1 MSAVCFF
8 CLAYFLDGLWLRRL
22 PRFHLRSVAWA
33 QQETALPCP
42 AENTPPA
49 AKSLRAVS
57 LLFCPD
63 LCVRRSAESGCW
75 RAYARQQRILTSRRR
90 HLKPHMHG
98 RSSHTHGPMTLQ
110 VRCRC
115 HHGFTM
121 RAQWLPRPRGK
132 APTRHM
138 NHATNNRRGVC
149 IAPSLRTPN
158 TASCAERGD
167 KCRPCLGHADPRIPL
182 PAASWPTRTASFCV
196 TKDSAPPPSSSGESS
211 AGFTDDKGGTCDAG

>member
-1 MSAVCFF
+1 MVCGCAGFPGF
-8 CLAYFLDGLWLRRL
+8 TFRGLGPTRNRPSLSSGKHTASGEV
-22 PRFHLRSVAWA
+22 PESGF
-33 QQETALPCP
+33 TALL
-42 AENTPPA
+42 
-49 AKSLRAVS
+49 SRS
-57 LLFCPD
+57 
-63 LCVRRSAESGCW
+63 CVRRSAESGCW

-149 IAPSLRTPN
+149 IAPSLRTPKI
-158 TASCAERGD
+158 ASCAERGTS
-167 KCRPCLGHADPRIPL
+167 ADPAWVTQTPASRSPL
-182 PAASWPTRTASFCV
+182 HHGPPERHP
-196 TKDSAPPPSSSGESS
+196 SA
-211 AGFTDDKGGTCDAG
+211 